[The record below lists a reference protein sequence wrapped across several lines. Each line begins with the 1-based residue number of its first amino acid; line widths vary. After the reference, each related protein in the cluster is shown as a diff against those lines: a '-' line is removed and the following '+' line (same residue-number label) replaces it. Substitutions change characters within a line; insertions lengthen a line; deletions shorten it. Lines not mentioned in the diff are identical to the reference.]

1 MITKPDKN
9 KVRKK
14 RHLRV
19 RNKLS
24 GTSVR
29 PRLNV
34 FRSSKHIYAQLV
46 DDSNGSTLVSASTL
60 DPELKD
66 SFKNGGNAEAAAK
79 VGELVA
85 KRAVEKGF
93 SEVVFDRGGYLY
105 HGRIKALA
113 DAAREAGLKFQS
125 LV

>member
-1 MITKPDKN
+1 MITKSDKN

-14 RHLRV
+14 RHFRV

-24 GTSVR
+24 GTTVR

-34 FRSSKHIYAQLV
+34 FRSSKHIYAQLI
-46 DDSNGSTLVSASTL
+46 DDSNKSTLVSASTL

-66 SFKNGGNAEAAAK
+66 SIKNGGNAEAAAK

-85 KRAVEKGF
+85 KRAVEKGLT
-93 SEVVFDRGGYLY
+93 EVVFDRGGYLY
-105 HGRIKALA
+105 HGRVKALA
-113 DAAREAGLKFQS
+113 DAAREAGLKF
-125 LV
+125 